1 MNSKEN
7 YNLSDEK
14 DPVATKW
21 KHRNC
26 IIELTPSEQIEGMVT
41 ITKTPKLRTTFE
53 GRRYINLEKAFE
65 QIELFESM
73 RLIKSK
79 DEYIKGQ
86 LEDVVVLDFQ

>member
-1 MNSKEN
+1 MNTDN
-7 YNLSDEK
+7 NLSQ
-14 DPVATKW
+14 VATKW

-26 IIELTPSEQIEGMVT
+26 IIELTPSKQIGGMVT
-41 ITKTPKLRTTFE
+41 ITKTPKLRSDFE
-53 GRRYINLEKAFE
+53 GRRYITLEKAFE

>member
-1 MNSKEN
+1 MNNTQSK
-7 YNLSDEK
+7 
-14 DPVATKW
+14 ATKW

-26 IIELTPSEQIEGMVT
+26 IIELTPSLPIPGMVT
-41 ITKTPKLRTTFE
+41 ITKTPKLRSDFE

-65 QIELFESM
+65 QIELFESL